1 MLLLHLILSD
11 KQIADKT
18 EIVDC
23 YSAATNIRFLTL
35 NGQRTFRIYL
45 DPTQKQECKQFPR
58 GINITVFATQ
68 LVNGGGDFIPNS
80 VIIYD
85 FNYSNTVGISIP
97 CTQCS
102 DDTYFSSDQVI
113 ITIES
118 AIHFTR
124 VVMGAVQSERGL
136 QVNCFVNAAIVIDFS
151 SIVVSATPSGS
162 CPQIV
167 SADPTK
173 LKNII
178 SADFYIIYENND
190 IDRFEKL
197 IFGSQIFST
206 ITPLDANAINEYNI
220 SIPNVSVKLMESRF
234 QYMQLQLHFF
244 DTEVPVMA
252 ALQAT
257 KFQYASFPGVYLN
270 VDMQA
275 QKNTFYF
282 DLTVN
287 NTEVSPGVKLSD
299 YYNSQLQ
306 NVIQPDSIVVQ
317 VQGYSSIIPSSQQL
331 ESPFQQKQSVTLTRL
346 PSMTFTIKV
355 LLTVQVV
362 SFGFA
367 SGKIQVTC
375 DMVQEQDCNLNLDKI
390 MSMNDPNY
398 NMNLNIKYYKAGVML
413 QSVSQAI
420 NKIYDS
426 CFSNASALLQSDS
439 IVVNIQQNRQS
450 KYCKLIEGQ
459 KIDVMLNFTEYI
471 RSSSFANHS
480 FLTYSQ
486 LDFKYTMTFP
496 ISNEKQ
502 KELLSYISRQTQE
515 HQLFQ
520 FIYFKLE
527 NQTID
532 QVQFTPFYNDDLSTF
547 KQHAQQIIIY
557 LSIVSILIC
566 VMILMIPTIIRKIS
580 PKIQERSR
588 LKQKIKLANAD
599 SDDL

>member
-23 YSAATNIRFLTL
+23 YTASTNIRFLTL

-45 DPTQKQECKQFPR
+45 DPTQKQQCKQFPR

-136 QVNCFVNAAIVIDFS
+136 QVNCFVNAAIVIDFN

-178 SADFYIIYENND
+178 SADFYIVYENDD
-190 IDRFEKL
+190 IDRYEKL
-197 IFGSQIFST
+197 TFGSQITSS

-220 SIPNVSVKLMESRF
+220 SIPNIGIKSMESGF

-244 DTEVPVMA
+244 DTGVPIMA
-252 ALQAT
+252 AIQAT
-257 KFQYASFPGVYLN
+257 KFQFASFPGAFLN
-270 VDMQA
+270 IDMQM

-282 DLTVN
+282 DMIVN
-287 NTEVSPGVKLSD
+287 NITEVSPGVKLCD
-299 YYNSQLQ
+299 YYNYQLFY
-306 NVIQPDSIVVQ
+306 VIKPDTFVPQ
-317 VQGYSSIIPSSQQL
+317 VYGYSSIIPSSQQL
-331 ESPFQQKQSVTLTRL
+331 ESPFKQKQSSTLTRL
-346 PSMTFTIKV
+346 PSMTFTSP
-355 LLTVQVV
+355 VV
-362 SFGFA
+362 IYGFVSA
-367 SGKIQVTC
+367 KIQVTC
-375 DMVQEQDCNLNLDKI
+375 DMVQEQECSANMDKL
-390 MSMNDPNY
+390 MLMNDPNF
-398 NMNLNIKYYKAGVML
+398 NINIYIKFYKAGIMVKA
-413 QSVSQAI
+413 VSQAI

-426 CFSNASALLQSDS
+426 CFSNASALLSSDS
-439 IVVNIQQNRQS
+439 LTIEIQQNRQS
-450 KYCKLIEGQ
+450 KNCKLIEGQ

-471 RSSSFANHS
+471 RSLPWVNYSFI
-480 FLTYSQ
+480 TYNQ
-486 LDFKYTMTFP
+486 LEFKYTMVLP
-496 ISNEKQ
+496 ISNEQ
-502 KELLSYISRQTQE
+502 QQQLLSYISRETSE

-520 FIYFKLE
+520 FIYFQIGG
-527 NQTID
+527 QTID
-532 QVQFTPFYNDDLSTF
+532 QVSFSPIFKNDLTTF
-547 KQHAQQIIIY
+547 KQNAKQMIVY
-557 LSIVSILIC
+557 LSVISVVIC
-566 VMILMIPTIIRKIS
+566 VMMLMIPTIIRKMS
-580 PKIQERSR
+580 PKIQERLR
-588 LKQKIKLANAD
+588 LKQKIQLATVD
-599 SDDL
+599 SFDL